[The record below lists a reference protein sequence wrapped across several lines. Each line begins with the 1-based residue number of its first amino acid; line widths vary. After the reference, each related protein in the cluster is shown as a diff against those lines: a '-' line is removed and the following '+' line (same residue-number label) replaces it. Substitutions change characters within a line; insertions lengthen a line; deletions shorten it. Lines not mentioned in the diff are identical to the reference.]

1 MSPSTPTPI
10 TGTAGAAT
18 TPTPHRPSVSSRLK
32 DDAASINTQR
42 TPRRDD
48 HRSDAGTRNG
58 DDNLPLVKFLDGMH
72 CFDEICTEVGAS
84 EKVVEEKIK
93 ALGDVGFFWR

>member
-1 MSPSTPTPI
+1 
-10 TGTAGAAT
+10 
-18 TPTPHRPSVSSRLK
+18 
-32 DDAASINTQR
+32 
-42 TPRRDD
+42 
-48 HRSDAGTRNG
+48 
-58 DDNLPLVKFLDGMH
+58 MH